1 MKKLIPALRNFFIV
15 GAIVA
20 GFFSAPLVRADETAA
35 ARWAK
40 MPEPDRARIRENYSK
55 FKALPESE
63 KQEVRARVQKF
74 RSLPPERRST
84 IRDRYRKFKAKR
96 SSANASKNF
105 TSFLR
110 KNARSASIAGNSCT
124 RKLPIIMKIAK
135 NNAKNARFSA

>member
-84 IRDRYRKFKAKR
+84 IRDRYRKFKAMPPER
-96 SSANASKNF
+96 QA
-105 TSFLR
+105 TSTIP
-110 KNARSASIAGNSCT
+110 SPTDGG
-124 RKLPIIMKIAK
+124 
-135 NNAKNARFSA
+135 